1 MSVTHEDQAAAAA
14 QSAAAAGTPAHGAAA
29 HDDSAHGGAAHG
41 GAAASGAPAS
51 PEVSFET
58 NPGRYRHWKLSVEG
72 PVATLAL
79 DVAEDGGIA
88 EGYELKM
95 NSYDL
100 GVDIELYD
108 AIQRLRF
115 EHPAVKA
122 VVLTSGMD
130 RMFCAGAN
138 IKMLAQSTHAWKVNF
153 CKFTNETRSGIEDA
167 TDSSGQTYIAA
178 LNGTAAGGGYEL
190 ALACAE
196 IVLIDDGSSTVSLPE
211 VPLLGV
217 LPGTGGL
224 TRLVDKRGV
233 RRDRA
238 DVFATTAEG
247 IRGEK
252 AVAWHLVDETVKA
265 RDFAAAVQRRAQ
277 AAVEHSSR
285 AATTDPAGVQLTPLR
300 RETDGAATRYDYLR
314 IERDPAA
321 GTATLVI
328 EGPAQPPE
336 SLADLHASGA
346 AAWPLAA
353 VRELDDAILS
363 LRANEPGLGTWLLKS
378 EGDPAAMAAT
388 AEFLLAHRADWLV
401 NEIIQYWKR
410 TVRRLDATS
419 RSLFALIEPGSC
431 FTGPLL
437 EVALA
442 ADRQYMLEGTFE
454 DEDDPAPPAVL
465 RLDEFSLGLLPTA
478 SGLTRLGVRFCGSDA
493 DLQAAAQA
501 AGQDLTAADA
511 ARLGLVTETPD
522 DLDWADEMRLVIEER
537 GSFSPD
543 ALTGMEANLRFAGP
557 ETFET
562 KIFGRLSAW
571 QNWIF
576 QRPNAAGPEGALRR
590 YGTGQRADYDRR
602 RV

>member
-1 MSVTHEDQAAAAA
+1 MTVTDETQP
-14 QSAAAAGTPAHGAAA
+14 GPA
-29 HDDSAHGGAAHG
+29 
-41 GAAASGAPAS
+41 PV
-51 PEVSFET
+51 VSFSTE
-58 NPGRYRHWKLSVEG
+58 PGQYRHWRLSVDG
-72 PVATLAL
+72 PVATLTL
-79 DVAEDGGIA
+79 DVAEDGGLA
-88 EGYELKM
+88 EGYQLKM

-108 AIQRLRF
+108 AVQRLRF
-115 EHPAVKA
+115 EHPAVRA
-122 VVLTSGMD
+122 VVVTSGKD

-138 IKMLAQSTHAWKVNF
+138 IKMLAGATHAWKVNF
-153 CKFTNETRSGIEDA
+153 CKFTNETRNGIEDA
-167 TDSSGQTYIAA
+167 SASSGQAYIAA
-178 LNGTAAGGGYEL
+178 VNGTAAGGGYEL
-190 ALACAE
+190 ALACDE
-196 IVLIDDGSSTVSLPE
+196 IVLVDDGSSAVSLPE

-252 AVAWHLVDETVKA
+252 AVAWRLADETARA
-265 RDFAAAVQRRAQ
+265 RDFAAVIERRAR
-277 AAVEHSSR
+277 AAVERSPR
-285 AATTDPAGVQLTPLR
+285 TAGDTAQGIRLTPLR
-300 RETDGAATRYDYLR
+300 RATEDGVTRYDHLR

-321 GTATLVI
+321 GTATIVI
-328 EGPAQPPE
+328 TGPEGTGPDGTAPDGTGPAAAPAR
-336 SLADLHASGA
+336 LAALHEAGA
-346 AAWPLAA
+346 DAWPLAA
-353 VRELDDAILS
+353 VRELDDAILT
-363 LRANEPGLGTWLLKS
+363 LRANEGGLGTWLLKT
-378 EGDPAAMAAT
+378 EGDLAAMAAT
-388 AEFLLAHRADWLV
+388 SAFLAANRDDWLV

-431 FTGPLL
+431 WAGPLL

-442 ADRQYMLEGTFE
+442 ADRQYMLDGVFE
-454 DEDDPAPPAVL
+454 DAPEPDDPARL
-465 RLDEFSLGLLPTA
+465 GLDEFSLGLLPTS
-478 SGLTRLGVRFCGSDA
+478 SGATRLAVRFCGNEA
-493 DLQAAAQA
+493 DLRAAEKAAGEFLDAAA
-501 AGQDLTAADA
+501 A
-511 ARLGLVTETPD
+511 ARHGLVTQTPD
-522 DLDWADEMRLVIEER
+522 DLDWEDELRLVIEER
-537 GSFSPD
+537 ASFSPD

-557 ETFET
+557 ETADT

-576 QRPNAAGPEGALRR
+576 QRPNAAGPQGALRR